1 MTTPPAISGSMVGRI
16 IVPPS
21 ARGPAASRAALVAAI
36 DHRGDAVGDRVYKAA
51 TARMRSSLHG
61 ARVRRKLSSHRR
73 RAEWAIEQRKQQ
85 ESGDKA
91 ADMSDPGHRHVG
103 KAQRLSS
110 GAENEV
116 RSEPDQNEDE
126 RPALHKDAAEARSRN
141 RLDLGTTGRAE
152 RPKRRSRLKHE

>member
-1 MTTPPAISGSMVGRI
+1 
-16 IVPPS
+16 
-21 ARGPAASRAALVAAI
+21 
-36 DHRGDAVGDRVYKAA
+36 
-51 TARMRSSLHG
+51 MRSNLNG
-61 ARVRRKLSSHRR
+61 ARVGRKLSDHRW
-73 RAEWAIEQRKQQ
+73 RAERAIEQRKQHK
-85 ESGDKA
+85 SGDKA

-126 RPALHKDAAEARSRN
+126 RPTLHKDAAEARSRN

-152 RPKRRSRLKHE
+152 RSERRSGLKHEPGRRAHEAGIRSRSADER